1 MKMKKA
7 ASVFLALSLT
17 LGVCACGSEP
27 DNSKASAPEGSS
39 TEVSKSSEQ
48 SSEETPSESEGETG
62 ADSQVK
68 LRIAIGKHSADVSDN
83 NDFTKYK
90 PMLQKAADELG
101 YDIEWMPVLEGGAEA
116 DRMSTML
123 AGDLPDVF
131 WGLLSENQIIDNSGL
146 FVTLE
151 DKLEEFAPNVYAL
164 YEDGVDGWRD
174 FLTYPDG
181 HIYGMMGN
189 TLVSPNNAVQGT
201 MWINKKWLDQL
212 ELEIPTTMAELEEVL
227 SAFRDNDCDGD
238 GDTSN
243 EIPLDW
249 CQKHYAAKYNELA
262 QCFGFPLNGGFYD
275 IVDGQIVS
283 IVDTEEYRGFL
294 EEYHR
299 LAAAGLVNVEG
310 ATQTEEQYNSNL
322 SSGKV
327 GVFWGWA
334 PYTYMSEEEMKEQ
347 YVPLPPISADGTTFR
362 VHPNLNNANR
372 NCYVITTA
380 CQNVEAAMKLWDYLS
395 VDETT
400 SFSTA
405 FGEEGLIW
413 EFVDGV
419 PTNRTYTAEEATEM
433 GYGEIAS
440 NAGTSTFAATVGLPN
455 CGPLM
460 LTARENP
467 SGTNGGI
474 RWEAVKDY
482 VQYYMDETM
491 PKSIIPAEANEEFS
505 FATDGLADYIN
516 TFACESILNGV
527 TDEGWNSY
535 ISGLA
540 QHGYDF
546 YLEFQQKH
554 LDNNF

>member
-39 TEVSKSSEQ
+39 GEASSEQ
-48 SSEETPSESEGETG
+48 ASEEKSSESEGAAG
-62 ADSQVK
+62 ADNQVK

-164 YEDGVDGWRD
+164 YEEGVDGWRD

-299 LAAAGLVNVEG
+299 LAAEGLVNVEG

-419 PTNRTYTAEEATEM
+419 PTNRTYTEEEATEM

>member
-1 MKMKKA
+1 MKMKKV
-7 ASVFLALSLT
+7 ASVFLALSLA
-17 LGVCACGSEP
+17 LGVCACGSES
-27 DNSKASAPEGSS
+27 DGSKASAPEESS

-48 SSEETPSESEGETG
+48 ASEEKPSESEGETG

-419 PTNRTYTAEEATEM
+419 PTNRTYTEEEATEM

>member
-17 LGVCACGSEP
+17 LGVCPCGSEP

-39 TEVSKSSEQ
+39 GEASSEQ
-48 SSEETPSESEGETG
+48 ASEEKSSESEGAAG
-62 ADSQVK
+62 ADNQVK

-299 LAAAGLVNVEG
+299 LAAEGLVNVEG

-540 QHGYDF
+540 QHGYEF

>member
-27 DNSKASAPEGSS
+27 DNSKVSAPEGSS
-39 TEVSKSSEQ
+39 GEASSEQ
-48 SSEETPSESEGETG
+48 ASEEKSSESEGAAG
-62 ADSQVK
+62 ADNQVK

-299 LAAAGLVNVEG
+299 LAAEGLVNVEG